1 MVFLKD
7 ASKQSVRSF
16 DDTNDKCVKVVPSN
30 INNKLK
36 EGQVFI
42 HINRRENIHGHIW
55 NIVYFKD
62 KNKATINQ
70 NKC

>member
-42 HINRRENIHGHIW
+42 HINRRENIHGHI
-55 NIVYFKD
+55 
-62 KNKATINQ
+62 
-70 NKC
+70 